1 MEPMPDTAWVA
12 KNLKEM
18 SKNIEEIQMLLFC
31 QRNGATKWLLKA
43 FSLSQI
49 SAFLSHHLGSF
60 PLQLT
65 GNKYRVTARHN
76 GDWDTLEHS
85 ALERTS
91 PINLCSQGSETLHK
105 SQECKSHKEQKTP
118 MRQSQANR
126 IKAHMNS
133 ERFMACPACV
143 YTRYSPRAEEVDTW
157 PHP

>member
-1 MEPMPDTAWVA
+1 MTTTDKFCCTKIENHFFLADTRIFTKLC
-12 KNLKEM
+12 KNTLWKQH
-18 SKNIEEIQMLLFC
+18 SPLQPGKL
-31 QRNGATKWLLKA
+31 
-43 FSLSQI
+43 I

-133 ERFMACPACV
+133 ERCMACPACV